1 MKRYLGFAMILIFCF
16 SFASCSAK
24 NPQAP
29 VNIITAAPVV
39 ASIRQMPLFETVNHS
54 KEFKDENG
62 RVVFTVNASIP
73 EIVSYDN
80 MASVGTVNIQS
91 LDKFEAACD
100 FAENN
105 IEAAANFMDS
115 NNTPPWSKKID
126 FEISF
131 SNGHYVSIVF
141 SEEFSMYGKETE
153 PTFSSLTFDVLTGT
167 QCSLFDFVTNNYSN
181 KETVNII
188 IDNHLCHDIS
198 EKFFYGQELTDEQ
211 QELVH
216 KIFLTEN
223 FFLTS
228 NGVSFI
234 LNNYWFD
241 AAKNGDFVCS
251 YSWNELSA
259 ILKLPD

>member
-1 MKRYLGFAMILIFCF
+1 MKRYLSFAMILIFCF
-16 SFASCSAK
+16 SFASCSTK
-24 NPQAP
+24 KPQAP
-29 VNIITAAPVV
+29 VNTTTAAPAA
-39 ASIRQMPLFETVNHS
+39 ASTRQMPLFETVKHS

-80 MASVGTVNIQS
+80 AASVGAVNIQS
-91 LDKFEAACD
+91 LEKFEAACD
-100 FAENN
+100 FAESN

-153 PTFSSLTFDVLTGT
+153 PTFSSLTFDILTGN
-167 QCSLFDFVTNNYSN
+167 QCSLFDFTTNNYSD
-181 KETVNII
+181 KEAVNII
-188 IDNHLCHDIS
+188 IDNHLCSDIS
-198 EKFFYGQELTDEQ
+198 EKFYYNQELTDEQ
-211 QELVH
+211 RELVH
-216 KIFLTEN
+216 NDFLTEN
-223 FFLTS
+223 FYLTS
-228 NGVSFI
+228 NGIGFI
-234 LNNYWFD
+234 LSNYRFD
-241 AAKNGDFVCS
+241 ATKGGDFVCD
-251 YSWNELSA
+251 YSWNELSG